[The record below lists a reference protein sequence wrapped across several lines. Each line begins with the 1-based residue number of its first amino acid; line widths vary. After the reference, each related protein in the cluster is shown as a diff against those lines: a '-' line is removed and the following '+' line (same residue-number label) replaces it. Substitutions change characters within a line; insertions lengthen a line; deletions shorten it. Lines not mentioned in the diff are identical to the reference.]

1 MFKYFWIIILVIAA
15 LAFIGYT
22 IYAIKDVI
30 SSADEKDTLVD
41 LWDDFVLC
49 YEELVMI
56 WIIILIITC
65 IASLIV
71 WAVSTFG
78 G

>member
-56 WIIILIITC
+56 WVIILIITC
-65 IASLIV
+65 IVSLIV
-71 WAVSTFG
+71 WAVSSFG